1 MTDFSH
7 LHALEERA
15 VRIRERMIDVQKNDA
30 QWKAQAVQL
39 FQTEKEI
46 ADEREFLGL
55 ENISTDDLY
64 AGLIEEHES
73 EVLREVTAIANSV
86 EQAEQIRTAAEAVIE
101 HFYTYRNCE
110 CGVPVSLHGNLTSCS
125 LSSNG
130 SAELSALK
138 GALSRGWLSRGEA
151 DRPLWEKHKEQERQA
166 LIAALDERSRLDP
179 DAPTAIV
186 FKESSDS
193 EQLRNTQTALR
204 NLYKAVQKS
213 RAVNDPLGMATAM
226 EEAGKWF

>member
-1 MTDFSH
+1 MKNEIDQTVVKGILDQQ
-7 LHALEERA
+7 
-15 VRIRERMIDVQKNDA
+15 REARK
-30 QWKAQAVQL
+30 
-39 FQTEKEI
+39 
-46 ADEREFLGL
+46 
-55 ENISTDDLY
+55 
-64 AGLIEEHES
+64 
-73 EVLREVTAIANSV
+73 
-86 EQAEQIRTAAEAVIE
+86 
-101 HFYTYRNCE
+101 
-110 CGVPVSLHGNLTSCS
+110 
-125 LSSNG
+125 
-130 SAELSALK
+130 
-138 GALSRGWLSRGEA
+138 LSRGEA

>member
-1 MTDFSH
+1 MPSEITAEEFHNLPSPSDF
-7 LHALEERA
+7 
-15 VRIRERMIDVQKNDA
+15 
-30 QWKAQAVQL
+30 
-39 FQTEKEI
+39 
-46 ADEREFLGL
+46 
-55 ENISTDDLY
+55 
-64 AGLIEEHES
+64 
-73 EVLREVTAIANSV
+73 
-86 EQAEQIRTAAEAVIE
+86 EQMA
-101 HFYTYRNCE
+101 
-110 CGVPVSLHGNLTSCS
+110 
-125 LSSNG
+125 
-130 SAELSALK
+130 K
-138 GALSRGWLSRGEA
+138 A

-166 LIAALDERSRLDP
+166 LMAALAERSRLDP

>member
-1 MTDFSH
+1 MDRENSEVEMEMQRKERLNEKESREARKTARRKSVEVWATDC
-7 LHALEERA
+7 ERA
-15 VRIRERMIDVQKNDA
+15 VEPINR
-30 QWKAQAVQL
+30 
-39 FQTEKEI
+39 
-46 ADEREFLGL
+46 ADFMSGF
-55 ENISTDDLY
+55 DD
-64 AGLIEEHES
+64 
-73 EVLREVTAIANSV
+73 
-86 EQAEQIRTAAEAVIE
+86 
-101 HFYTYRNCE
+101 
-110 CGVPVSLHGNLTSCS
+110 
-125 LSSNG
+125 
-130 SAELSALK
+130 
-138 GALSRGWLSRGEA
+138 GWLSRGKA

-226 EEAGKWF
+226 EEAGRWF

>member
-15 VRIRERMIDVQKNDA
+15 VNIRERMMSIHSTKGNNA
-30 QWKAQAVQL
+30 QWRSQAVQL
-39 FQTEKEI
+39 FQTEQEI

-55 ENISTDDLY
+55 EDMDADKLY
-64 AGLIEEHES
+64 AELLEDHES
-73 EVLREVTAIANSV
+73 EVAM
-86 EQAEQIRTAAEAVIE
+86 QVIE
-101 HFYTYRNCE
+101 ST
-110 CGVPVSLHGNLTSCS
+110 
-125 LSSNG
+125 
-130 SAELSALK
+130 
-138 GALSRGWLSRGEA
+138 A

-193 EQLRNTQTALR
+193 EQLRNTQNALR
-204 NLYKAVQKS
+204 SLYKAVQKS
-213 RAVNDPLGMATAM
+213 RSVNDPLGMATAM

>member
-46 ADEREFLGL
+46 ADERTFLGL
-55 ENISTDDLY
+55 EDMDADKLY
-64 AGLIEEHES
+64 AELLDDHES
-73 EVLREVTAIANSV
+73 EVAM
-86 EQAEQIRTAAEAVIE
+86 QVIE
-101 HFYTYRNCE
+101 ST
-110 CGVPVSLHGNLTSCS
+110 
-125 LSSNG
+125 
-130 SAELSALK
+130 
-138 GALSRGWLSRGEA
+138 A
-151 DRPLWEKHKEQERQA
+151 DRPLWEKHAEQERQA
-166 LIAALDERSRLDP
+166 LIAALAERSNLDT
-179 DAPTAIV
+179 DAPNAIV
-186 FKESSDS
+186 IKDAQDDL
-193 EQLRNTQTALR
+193 QLRNTQTALR

-213 RAVNDPLGMATAM
+213 RSVNDPLGMATAM

>member
-7 LHALEERA
+7 LRALEERA
-15 VRIRERMIDVQKNDA
+15 VHIRERMIDVQKNDA
-30 QWKAQAVQL
+30 QWKAQATQL

-46 ADEREFLGL
+46 ADERTFLGL
-55 ENISTDDLY
+55 EDMDVDKLY
-64 AGLIEEHES
+64 AELLDDHES
-73 EVLREVTAIANSV
+73 EAVREVTAIANSV
-86 EQAEQIRTAAEAVIE
+86 EQASAIRTAAEAVIE

-151 DRPLWEKHKEQERQA
+151 DRPLWEKHAEQERQA
-166 LIAALDERSRLDP
+166 LIAALAERSKLDP
-179 DAPTAIV
+179 DAPNAIV
-186 FKESSDS
+186 IKDAQDDS
-193 EQLRNTQTALR
+193 QLRNTQTALR

-213 RAVNDPLGMATAM
+213 RSVNDPLGMATAM